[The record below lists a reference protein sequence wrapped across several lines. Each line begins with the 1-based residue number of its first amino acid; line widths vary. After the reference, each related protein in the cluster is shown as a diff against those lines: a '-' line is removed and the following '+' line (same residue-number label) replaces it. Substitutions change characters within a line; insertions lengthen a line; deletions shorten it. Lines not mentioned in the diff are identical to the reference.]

1 MGRGTEMKKET
12 LNSAGDHCDSRREAT
27 DSPERRTVPAKHAR
41 SSLDTAHGNPLFLN
55 ARRLARKKE
64 SRGVPQLSGEKRIV

>member
-1 MGRGTEMKKET
+1 MKKET
-12 LNSAGDHCDSRREAT
+12 LTSASDPRDSRCKAT
-27 DSPERRTVPAKHAR
+27 DSLERDTDPAKHAR

-64 SRGVPQLSGEKRIV
+64 SRGVPQLSGERQII